1 MEKRIYKLM
10 DAKGRVL
17 IPKELRVETG
27 IGYGDIVALEIADGK
42 VTLRKVTVIEPGDQS
57 PETVEAFVRA
67 AFRTMPDRLRLSL
80 ISDLSGLLNEEKR
93 DEQKG
98 TGRCRDP
105 TGPEEK
111 TINEKKGK
119 DDGKRKKDG
128 CETSRN
134 RQKKETGKRNRIVLL
149 AGAGIVAA
157 ALLTG
162 GLMHGCR
169 EKSRPCRKFLKHIW
183 RERTMGW
190 RCFRDWGRAKRKK

>member
-80 ISDLSGLLNEEKR
+80 ISDLSGLLN
-93 DEQKG
+93 G
-98 TGRCRDP
+98 
-105 TGPEEK
+105 EK
-111 TINEKKGK
+111 TG
-119 DDGKRKKDG
+119 
-128 CETSRN
+128 
-134 RQKKETGKRNRIVLL
+134 
-149 AGAGIVAA
+149 
-157 ALLTG
+157 
-162 GLMHGCR
+162 
-169 EKSRPCRKFLKHIW
+169 
-183 RERTMGW
+183 
-190 RCFRDWGRAKRKK
+190 

>member
-80 ISDLSGLLNEEKR
+80 ISDLSCLLYTSDAA
-93 DEQKG
+93 DE
-98 TGRCRDP
+98 
-105 TGPEEK
+105 
-111 TINEKKGK
+111 
-119 DDGKRKKDG
+119 
-128 CETSRN
+128 
-134 RQKKETGKRNRIVLL
+134 L
-149 AGAGIVAA
+149 
-157 ALLTG
+157 
-162 GLMHGCR
+162 
-169 EKSRPCRKFLKHIW
+169 
-183 RERTMGW
+183 
-190 RCFRDWGRAKRKK
+190 

>member
-80 ISDLSGLLNEEKR
+80 ISDLSGLLNEEKTG
-93 DEQKG
+93 EQKG
-98 TGRCRDP
+98 TGRCRTQP
-105 TGPEEK
+105 AQK
-111 TINEKKGK
+111 RKRINEKKGK
-119 DDGKRKKDG
+119 VW
-128 CETSRN
+128 
-134 RQKKETGKRNRIVLL
+134 KKEKRMAVKPAVIDRRRKLEK
-149 AGAGIVAA
+149 GIVSFCWQGQE
-157 ALLTG
+157 LWQR
-162 GLMHGCR
+162 H
-169 EKSRPCRKFLKHIW
+169 F
-183 RERTMGW
+183 
-190 RCFRDWGRAKRKK
+190 

>member
-80 ISDLSGLLNEEKR
+80 ISDLSGLLNEEKIGMNKKWYR
-93 DEQKG
+93 QVQ
-98 TGRCRDP
+98 
-105 TGPEEK
+105 GPNRSRREK
-111 TINEKKGK
+111 RLMRRKENDVE
-119 DDGKRKKDG
+119 KRKKWMAVKPAVIDRRG
-128 CETSRN
+128 N
-134 RQKKETGKRNRIVLL
+134 WKN
-149 AGAGIVAA
+149 GIVSFCWQGQE
-157 ALLTG
+157 LWQR
-162 GLMHGCR
+162 H
-169 EKSRPCRKFLKHIW
+169 F
-183 RERTMGW
+183 
-190 RCFRDWGRAKRKK
+190 